1 MDVRVR
7 FAPSPTGYLHIG
19 SARTAL
25 FNYLYAR
32 HVGGKFLL
40 RIEDTDLARSTEE
53 STRSILDGLAWLE
66 LRHDEEIV
74 FQSDNAEKHR
84 ETARK
89 LLAEGKA
96 YRDFTPK
103 EAPSDANVKDA
114 IKERARASQGE
125 KNMRDN
131 PYRDLSTAESDRR
144 AAAGEP
150 FAIRLKVPDVRT
162 GSKSDWASPSGKT
175 VFEDAVYGL
184 QERDYAETEDL
195 VLLRS
200 DGHPLYNLA
209 VVCDDIE
216 MRITH
221 VIRGQDHL
229 TNTHKQIL
237 IYEAL
242 GVKQPVFAHLP
253 LIMAPNKGKLSK
265 RKHGEV
271 VSMTTY
277 RDAGFL
283 AAAFRNFLALLGWS
297 AGEEREIYS
306 LAELIEKFSLEGIH
320 RSNAVFNFNET
331 DPRRW
336 TDDKAQWMNAEYIRT
351 MPLGQL
357 LPFVKSELK
366 ANKLWREEYAPDGR
380 ALTTSISSTSAQ
392 GFEAATEI
400 SDRPESIAIDR
411 PRHGSYDWFVN
422 TVDLIRTRFFTL
434 KDFSTQGRAYFSED
448 YDLDPAAIA
457 KNLTKFPELREWLP
471 DLADRFEAELGEH
484 KAETRPVGSVQ
495 SDCGFEILDSG
506 FESKGETRSKTPNA
520 PPLTD
525 ACCSDRFFEAN
536 IEAVV
541 KAFAEEKGT
550 KLGVIMNG
558 ARTLLTGVAVGPS
571 MLSVFE
577 TIGLERT
584 LRRLRSQVA
593 WNG

>member
-1 MDVRVR
+1 MTTRVR

-32 HVGGKFLL
+32 HTSGKFLL

-66 LRHDEEIV
+66 LNHDEDIV
-74 FQSDNAEKHR
+74 FQSDNADKHR
-84 ETARK
+84 ATALK
-89 LLAEGKA
+89 LLEEGKA

-103 EAPSDANVKDA
+103 AAPNDANVKDA
-114 IKERARASQGE
+114 IKDRARAGQGE

-131 PYRDLSTAESDRR
+131 AYRNLSVEESNAR

-150 FAIRLKVPDVRT
+150 FAIRLKVAET
-162 GSKSDWASPSGKT
+162 GKT
-175 VFEDAVYGL
+175 AFEDSVYGL

-216 MRITH
+216 MQITH

-242 GVKQPVFAHLP
+242 GVTPPTFAHLP

-297 AGEEREIYS
+297 ASEEQEIYS
-306 LAELIEKFSLEGIH
+306 MEELVAKFSLEGIH
-320 RSNAVFNFNET
+320 RSNAVFNFTEN

-351 MPLGQL
+351 MPIAEL
-357 LPFVKSELK
+357 LPFVKPELK
-366 ANKLWREEYAPDGR
+366 AAKLWRDEYEDDDKAW
-380 ALTTSISSTSAQ
+380 
-392 GFEAATEI
+392 FE
-400 SDRPESIAIDR
+400 
-411 PRHGSYDWFVN
+411 N
-422 TVDLIRTRFFTL
+422 TINLIRQRFFTL
-434 KDFSTQGRAYFSED
+434 KDFSVQGRAYFSED
-448 YDLDPAAIA
+448 YDFDPAAIE
-457 KNLTKFPELREWLP
+457 KNLNKFPDLRTWLP
-471 DLADRFEAELGEH
+471 ELADRFEAE
-484 KAETRPVGSVQ
+484 
-495 SDCGFEILDSG
+495 FENKP
-506 FESKGETRSKTPNA
+506 FNEE
-520 PPLTD
+520 
-525 ACCSDRFFEAN
+525 N
-536 IEAVV
+536 IETVV
-541 KAFAEEKGT
+541 KAFTEEKGT

-558 ARTLLTGVAVGPS
+558 ARTMLTGVAVGPS
-571 MLSVFE
+571 MLAVFE
-577 TIGLERT
+577 TIGLERSIM
-584 LRRLRSQVA
+584 RLRSQIG
-593 WNG
+593 WN

>member
-1 MDVRVR
+1 MTVRVR

-32 HVGGKFLL
+32 HTGGRFLL

-53 STRSILDGLAWLE
+53 STRSILDGLKWLGFAP
-66 LRHDEEIV
+66 DEEIV
-74 FQSDNAEKHR
+74 FQSNNADKHR
-84 ETARK
+84 EAARH
-89 LLAEGKA
+89 LLEEGKA

-103 EAPSDANVKDA
+103 VEPTDGDVKEA
-114 IKERARASQGE
+114 IKERARQQGAD
-125 KNMRDN
+125 KNFRDN
-131 PYRDLSTAESDRR
+131 PYRELSGEESDTR

-162 GSKSDWASPSGKT
+162 GSDSDWASPTGKT
-175 VFEDAVYGL
+175 SFDDQVYGL

-216 MRITH
+216 MQITD

-229 TNTHKQIL
+229 TNTHKQLL
-237 IYEAL
+237 IYKAL
-242 GVKQPVFAHLP
+242 GVEPPRFSHLP

-277 RDAGFL
+277 RDAGFV

-297 AGEEREIYS
+297 ASEEKEIYS
-306 LAELIEKFSLEGIH
+306 LDELTKKFSLEGIH
-320 RSNAVFNFNET
+320 RSNAVFNFKEN
-331 DPRRW
+331 DPRHW
-336 TDDKAQWMNAEYIRT
+336 TDDKAIWMNAEYIRT
-351 MPLGQL
+351 MPLADL
-357 LPFVKSELK
+357 LPLVKNELK
-366 ANKLWREEYAPDGR
+366 ANKLWREEYEPDGR
-380 ALTTSISSTSAQ
+380 ALVTSISSTSAQ
-392 GFEAATEI
+392 AFESATEI

-411 PRHGSYDWFVN
+411 PRHGSHDWFVQ
-422 TVDLIRTRFFTL
+422 TVDLIRARFFTL

-448 YDLDPAAIA
+448 FDFDPAAVA
-457 KNLTKFPELREWLP
+457 KNLAKFPELQEWLP
-471 DLADRFEAELGEH
+471 ELAARFEAELGEI
-484 KAETRPVGSVQ
+484 G
-495 SDCGFEILDSG
+495 DLDS
-506 FESKGETRSKTPNA
+506 NA
-520 PPLTD
+520 TQHAAERLPLTD
-525 ACCSDRFFEAN
+525 ACCSDRFFESN

-541 KAFAEEKGT
+541 KAFTEEKGT

-558 ARTLLTGVAVGPS
+558 SRTLLTGVAVGPS

-584 LRRLRSQVA
+584 LMRLRSKVA
-593 WNG
+593 WNS